1 MAKVR
6 VIDSG
11 GVRRRV
17 PGKRRGNRAED
28 VVETAALDIETGHG
42 PAALAG
48 EPDDRVGN
56 RLPVPGENA
65 KARLAVV
72 GGYLDRSDAGPLAQ
86 LGGNRR
92 GIAGSEI
99 EAHGVVVARAGGEL
113 GRRTVGENAAAC
125 DDDGPAAHRLDL
137 LQEMRRD
144 DDRLVWAQ
152 LVNDAAHLIFL
163 VRVEPVG
170 RPV

>member
-11 GVRRRV
+11 GVRQRV

-42 PAALAG
+42 PARDAG
-48 EPDDRVGN
+48 APDDRVEN

-99 EAHGVVVARAGGEL
+99 EAHRSEERRGGK
-113 GRRTVGENAAAC
+113 
-125 DDDGPAAHRLDL
+125 
-137 LQEMRRD
+137 
-144 DDRLVWAQ
+144 
-152 LVNDAAHLIFL
+152 
-163 VRVEPVG
+163 
-170 RPV
+170 

>member
-11 GVRRRV
+11 GVRQRV

-65 KARLAVV
+65 KARLA
-72 GGYLDRSDAGPLAQ
+72 GARGYLDRSGAGPRPRRAVAGGYAARSAAGPLAQ

-113 GRRTVGENAAAC
+113 GRRT
-125 DDDGPAAHRLDL
+125 
-137 LQEMRRD
+137 
-144 DDRLVWAQ
+144 
-152 LVNDAAHLIFL
+152 
-163 VRVEPVG
+163 
-170 RPV
+170 